1 MNASSPKS
9 LSTSQPTSP
18 PIRAV
23 LFDLD
28 GTLADT
34 APDLVAAVA
43 RLRLRLGLAEMDLS
57 HLPPLAGRGAAALM
71 QAGIPELDERE
82 RAAWQTTYLDDYRA
96 HCWEASRAFD
106 GVEDLLDR
114 LGAMGLKLGVVTNKI
129 ERLARPVI
137 EQAGWSDRIGCV
149 VGGDTAKRSKPAPD
163 PVLEACHLLG
173 VAAGD
178 TVMVGDDE
186 RDVQAGRA
194 AGCRT
199 VAAAWGYLGQDADPR
214 LWRADLLVERPIE
227 LLAGL
232 AELQPG
238 GAA

>member
-1 MNASSPKS
+1 MNASSP
-9 LSTSQPTSP
+9 TSP
-18 PIRAV
+18 AIRAV

-43 RLRLRLGLAEMDLS
+43 RLRQRLGLPEMDLS
-57 HLPPLAGRGAAALM
+57 HLPPLAGSGAVALM

-82 RAAWQTTYLDDYRA
+82 RDAWRSTYLDDYQA

-129 ERLARPVI
+129 ERLAMPVI
-137 EQAGWSDRIGCV
+137 EQAGWADRIGCV
-149 VGGDTAKRSKPAPD
+149 VAGDTSSRAKPAPD
-163 PVLEACHLLG
+163 PILEACRRLD

-199 VAAAWGYLGQDADPR
+199 VAAAWGYLGRDADPR
-214 LWRADLLVERPIE
+214 QWRADLLVARPIE
-227 LLAGL
+227 LLAGPNCS
-232 AELQPG
+232 PG
-238 GAA
+238 VRHERAG